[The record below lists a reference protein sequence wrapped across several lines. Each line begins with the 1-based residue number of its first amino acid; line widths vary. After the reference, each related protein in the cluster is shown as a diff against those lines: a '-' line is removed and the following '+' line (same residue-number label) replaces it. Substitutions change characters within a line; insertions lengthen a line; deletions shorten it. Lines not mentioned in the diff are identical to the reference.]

1 MKQIKTNVVSL
12 YLNVHAID
20 SAKIKKRETTENKDT
35 F

>member
-12 YLNVHAID
+12 YLNVHAD